1 MPLRVGNGR
10 LNRLLQVKVKVRP
23 VEPLDGHQ
31 SPAAGVRRHVLVRRL
46 GDVIRV
52 CALHVV
58 LHRPAALFLVLLL
71 RRCRRRR
78 AVRATQVGNAED
90 CLPVARALA
99 VLRVVAR
106 GSVAEAGGAE
116 GSLGP
121 AVLDVGKVPVD
132 GLGGCV
138 AVELVADVDEGLGG
152 GDVDNVDRG
161 EVEDDGLE
169 RGAVVVLVLLCVSW
183 SWVVPRPVLLYC

>member
-1 MPLRVGNGR
+1 MPLRVGNRR

-23 VEPLDGHQ
+23 VEPLDGHEP
-31 SPAAGVRRHVLVRRL
+31 PAAGMRRHVLIRCL

-58 LHRPAALFLVLLL
+58 LHRAAALFPLLLL

-78 AVRATQVGNAED
+78 AVRAAQVGNAED

-99 VLRVVAR
+99 VFRVVSR
-106 GSVAEAGGAE
+106 GAVAEAGGAE
-116 GSLGP
+116 SSLGP

-138 AVELVADVDEGLGG
+138 AVELVADVDEGLRGR
-152 GDVDNVDRG
+152 DVDDVDRG

-169 RGAVVVLVLLCVSW
+169 RGPVVVLVLRCVSW
-183 SWVVPRPVLLYC
+183 SWVVPRPVLLHC